1 MKLGARKPTTAM
13 VSSFHKTC
21 DQRRLLALYDQ
32 IENATKLYATADT
45 FLKDSYYNGLKLFSA
60 DAKVLKA
67 KLATYDYREDDKKYQ
82 QLISTLTY

>member
-1 MKLGARKPTTAM
+1 MIA
-13 VSSFHKTC
+13 SFHKAC
-21 DQRRLLALYDQ
+21 DQKKLLALYDQ

-60 DAKVLKA
+60 DAKALKQ
-67 KLATYDYREDDKKYQ
+67 KLETYDYREDDKKYQ